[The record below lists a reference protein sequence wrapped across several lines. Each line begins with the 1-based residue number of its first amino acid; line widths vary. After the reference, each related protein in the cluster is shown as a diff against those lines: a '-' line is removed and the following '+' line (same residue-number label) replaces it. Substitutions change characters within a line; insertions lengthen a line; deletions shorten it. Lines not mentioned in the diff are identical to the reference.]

1 MTYRPKGA
9 IIFTSVATMQL
20 GSSVCR
26 GRAKYFGLRE
36 GGKIFSQRAR
46 GGPEFFSLDQRGGR
60 EFVFQF
66 PIIS

>member
-1 MTYRPKGA
+1 MTYRAKGA

-36 GGKIFSQRAR
+36 GDKIFLQGAR
-46 GGPEFFSLDQRGGR
+46 RGPEFFSLDQRGGMNL
-60 EFVFQF
+60 FSNFL
-66 PIIS
+66 